1 MDPIFSR
8 IGPETRATVLHT
20 IVDEFLG
27 QEAGLPAG
35 AAATIDGLMLS
46 LVERLGSS
54 AKAGLS
60 ERLAHTVAGPRR
72 TVRAFALDADAS
84 VSSPVL
90 RHSPLLSESDLVAVA
105 RVRGQAHLNAIAGRD
120 ALSEAVSDLVVAR
133 GDGAILRTLAH
144 NRTARLSPQGLD
156 GLAKAALGDERL
168 MQALTGRPDVP
179 QELTKLLTQR
189 LVAGAREITA
199 RARDAASTPGS
210 VAASIIPHRREV
222 GSVAEEAPRRR
233 VLSDDDVATCVEEG
247 RWSDAILLIAK
258 LSGQSISIV
267 ADALASADPS
277 RPLLVMRVANLGTDV
292 AEKILRARAGGA
304 GSGRGIAD
312 QKAAYLR
319 LTRASAERALRLV
332 QLHTSVMGGSETGAP
347 AMQARA

>member
-1 MDPIFSR
+1 MDPMFSR

-20 IVDEFLG
+20 IIDEFMG
-27 QEAGLPAG
+27 QDADLPAG

-46 LVERLGSS
+46 LVERLGPS

-60 ERLAHTVAGPRR
+60 ERLAHTIAGPRR

-84 VSSPVL
+84 VSTPVL
-90 RHSPLLSESDLVAVA
+90 RHSPLLTEADLVAVA
-105 RVRGQAHLNAIAGRD
+105 RVRGQAQLSAIAGRD

-133 GDGAILRTLAH
+133 GEASILRTLAG

-156 GLAKAALGDERL
+156 GLAKAALGDEL
-168 MQALTGRPDVP
+168 LTQALTGRPDMP
-179 QELTKLLTQR
+179 KRLTELLTQR
-189 LVAGAREITA
+189 LVTGAHDVA
-199 RARDAASTPGS
+199 AKARDGAAPSRAGE
-210 VAASIIPHRREV
+210 ASI
-222 GSVAEEAPRRR
+222 VARGCDDERAAAEAPRRR
-233 VLSDDDVATCVEEG
+233 PLSDDDVATCIDEG
-247 RWSDAILLIAK
+247 RWSDAVLLIAK
-258 LSGQSISIV
+258 LSGQSIGIV
-267 ADALASADPS
+267 ADALASPDPS

-319 LTRASAERALRLV
+319 LSRSAAERALRLV
-332 QLHTSVMGGSETGAP
+332 QLHTSVMAGSEAGA
-347 AMQARA
+347 AAFHARA